1 MINSIP
7 IIQFT
12 PTPQAIIWD
21 VRDAKAYAEG
31 HIQGAKNQ
39 PLETINDELLATI
52 SVAEPIYVLCGGGTK
67 AGKAASL
74 IESLDSQRE
83 IVILTGGTRAAKAAG
98 MVIEDNLTA

>member
-1 MINSIP
+1 MIKEIP
-7 IIQFT
+7 ITELFT
-12 PTPQAIIWD
+12 HKNAIVWD

-39 PLETINDELLATI
+39 PLETINGELLATLSI
-52 SVAEPIYVLCGGGTK
+52 TQPIYVLCGGGTK

-74 IESLDSQRE
+74 IESIDSQRE

-98 MVIEDNLTA
+98 MAIEVN

>member
-1 MINSIP
+1 MIKEIP
-7 IIQFT
+7 VTQLSTHQNCIV
-12 PTPQAIIWD
+12 WD

-39 PLETINDELLATI
+39 PIETINTELLTTM
-52 SVAEPIYVLCGGGTK
+52 SVTEPIYVLCGGGTK
-67 AGKAASL
+67 AGKAAVL

-98 MVIEDNLTA
+98 MVIEGNLAA